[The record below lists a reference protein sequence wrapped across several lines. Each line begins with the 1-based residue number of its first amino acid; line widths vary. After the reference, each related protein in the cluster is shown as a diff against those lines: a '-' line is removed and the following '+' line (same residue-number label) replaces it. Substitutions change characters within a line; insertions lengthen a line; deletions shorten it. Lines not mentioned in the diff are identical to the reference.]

1 MQHHCESCNS
11 SHPACNFHLT
21 HLAWAAL
28 WVSNEFGRVPES
40 DHEFG
45 GGGGH
50 CFAWRVPSFLATHRP
65 TAPPPLLVSEHG
77 DFTLL
82 LCKPCFSVSVCDT
95 HVRRGHQRHTKRD
108 GPLFV
113 ILQMSNYC
121 WITQSPQSVKRDV
134 TQEYVFHLLV
144 FLIVYMPHFALK
156 KSLVQEWIKTRN
168 HSSMKHYICV
178 CCKIFY
184 K

>member
-28 WVSNEFGRVPES
+28 WVSNEFGRVLRVIMNL
-40 DHEFG
+40 G
-45 GGGGH
+45 AGGGH

-121 WITQSPQSVKRDV
+121 WITQSPQKRR
-134 TQEYVFHLLV
+134 YSRICFS
-144 FLIVYMPHFALK
+144 FACFFNCLYATFCSQK
-156 KSLVQEWIKTRN
+156 ITCTRMN
-168 HSSMKHYICV
+168 QN
-178 CCKIFY
+178 
-184 K
+184 